1 MAFTYELK
9 ADEITL
15 KWEKPNNN
23 GAEITMYTVYYGTQS
38 DEQWK
43 EIKKITDV
51 SVRKYV
57 VRDVMGKKYK
67 VLVTASNK
75 YGESSEEGMVQR
87 VDVLEGGLS
96 ASLTKRVHTVDRS
109 ITFICSLTVTLTF
122 SDVHHMVLFDEPYFL
137 LQSRGLTDLTNNT
150 ELLLSL
156 LLLNQWISE
165 WP

>member
-15 KWEKPNNN
+15 KWEEPNNN

-43 EIKKITDV
+43 ETEKITDV

-57 VRDVMGKKYK
+57 VKVEMGQKYK

-75 YGESSEEGMVQR
+75 YGESSKEGKMRR
-87 VDVLEGGLS
+87 VEVPEGGLS
-96 ASLTKRVHTVDRS
+96 SSLTERVNLREIHSRSLYTVDRS
-109 ITFICSLTVTLTF
+109 VMFTIHLFSL
-122 SDVHHMVLFDEPYFL
+122 
-137 LQSRGLTDLTNNT
+137 
-150 ELLLSL
+150 
-156 LLLNQWISE
+156 
-165 WP
+165 

>member
-15 KWEKPNNN
+15 KWEEPNNN

-43 EIKKITDV
+43 ETEKITDV

-57 VRDVMGKKYK
+57 VKVEMGKKYK

-75 YGESSEEGMVQR
+75 YGESSKEGKIQL
-87 VDVLEGGLS
+87 VDVPEGGLS
-96 ASLTKRVHTVDRS
+96 ASLTEDFEDGWSVSDGSSVSSTRVKTAIVCYS
-109 ITFICSLTVTLTF
+109 I
-122 SDVHHMVLFDEPYFL
+122 
-137 LQSRGLTDLTNNT
+137 
-150 ELLLSL
+150 
-156 LLLNQWISE
+156 
-165 WP
+165 

>member
-15 KWEKPNNN
+15 KWKEPNNN

-43 EIKKITDV
+43 ETEKITDV

-57 VRDVMGKKYK
+57 VKVEMGQKYK

-75 YGESSEEGMVQR
+75 YGESSKEGKMQR
-87 VDVLEGGLS
+87 VDIPEGELS
-96 ASLTKRVHTVDRS
+96 SSLTERVYLREILSRSLYTVDS
-109 ITFICSLTVTLTF
+109 SVMFTIHLFSL
-122 SDVHHMVLFDEPYFL
+122 
-137 LQSRGLTDLTNNT
+137 
-150 ELLLSL
+150 
-156 LLLNQWISE
+156 
-165 WP
+165 

>member
-15 KWEKPNNN
+15 KWEEPNNN

-43 EIKKITDV
+43 ETEKITDV

-57 VRDVMGKKYK
+57 VKVEMGQKYK

-75 YGESSEEGMVQR
+75 YGESSKEGKMQR
-87 VDVLEGGLS
+87 VDVPEGGLS
-96 ASLTKRVHTVDRS
+96 SSLTERVYLREIHSRSLYTVDRS
-109 ITFICSLTVTLTF
+109 VMFTI
-122 SDVHHMVLFDEPYFL
+122 H
-137 LQSRGLTDLTNNT
+137 
-150 ELLLSL
+150 LLSL
-156 LLLNQWISE
+156 YVLFSHFRPRDVSPDNSFF
-165 WP
+165 

>member
-15 KWEKPNNN
+15 KWEEPNNN

-43 EIKKITDV
+43 DTEKITDV

-57 VRDVMGKKYK
+57 VKVEMGQKYK

-75 YGESSEEGMVQR
+75 YGESSKEGKMRR
-87 VDVLEGGLS
+87 VDVPEGGLS
-96 ASLTKRVHTVDRS
+96 SSLTERVNLREIHSRSLYTVDRS
-109 ITFICSLTVTLTF
+109 VMFTI
-122 SDVHHMVLFDEPYFL
+122 H
-137 LQSRGLTDLTNNT
+137 
-150 ELLLSL
+150 LLSL
-156 LLLNQWISE
+156 
-165 WP
+165 

>member
-43 EIKKITDV
+43 ETEKITDV

-57 VRDVMGKKYK
+57 VKVEMGQKYK

-75 YGESSEEGMVQR
+75 YGESSKEGKILF
-87 VDVLEGGLS
+87 VDVPEGRLS
-96 ASLTKRVHTVDRS
+96 ALLPSR
-109 ITFICSLTVTLTF
+109 CSRK
-122 SDVHHMVLFDEPYFL
+122 Y
-137 LQSRGLTDLTNNT
+137 
-150 ELLLSL
+150 
-156 LLLNQWISE
+156 W
-165 WP
+165 

>member
-15 KWEKPNNN
+15 KWEEPNNN

-43 EIKKITDV
+43 ETEKITDV

-57 VRDVMGKKYK
+57 VKVEMGQKYK

-75 YGESSEEGMVQR
+75 YGESSKEGKILF
-87 VDVLEGGLS
+87 VDVPKGRLS
-96 ASLTKRVHTVDRS
+96 ALLPSR
-109 ITFICSLTVTLTF
+109 CSRK
-122 SDVHHMVLFDEPYFL
+122 Y
-137 LQSRGLTDLTNNT
+137 
-150 ELLLSL
+150 
-156 LLLNQWISE
+156 
-165 WP
+165 